1 MIESAR
7 YGKIGEWPEE
17 GDRSRN
23 LLFRVGRDLIN
34 Q

>member
-7 YGKIGEWPEE
+7 YGKVGEWPEE
-17 GDRSRN
+17 GDRSWN
-23 LLFRVGRDLIN
+23 LPLPADRYEIN